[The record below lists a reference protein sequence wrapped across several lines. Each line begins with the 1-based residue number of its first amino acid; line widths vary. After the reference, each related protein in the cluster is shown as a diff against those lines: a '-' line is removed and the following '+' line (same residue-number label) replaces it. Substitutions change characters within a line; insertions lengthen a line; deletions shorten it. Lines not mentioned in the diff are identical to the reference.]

1 MLRPASPPHIHS
13 PSQLIRD
20 IRAAHG
26 FDNEQPTPAVIELRG
41 KLERAL
47 DR

>member
-1 MLRPASPPHIHS
+1 MPPQRRPS

-26 FDNEQPTPAVIELRG
+26 FDNNRSTQDPAVLGLRG

-47 DR
+47 ER